1 MALPVAIQ
9 SVVFYYLA
17 CTPCMSAR
25 TRHRA
30 KKKFDE
36 ERKARAALE
45 EDEPPLYR
53 HPSPFNVNPY
63 WQEEIMMGPSLPKKG
78 RAAKQN
84 SSQRKLTSA
93 GKDSSIATRSSLAIS
108 NHGGA
113 PNTSSGGG
121 GGILQGGSTA
131 AGGDGTSASAPGTA
145 GISAND
151 GSAGDSVPSSNNASG
166 ANVANSSNNS
176 NNSNDNANGSRTSG
190 GQPPSSPTL
199 IPDDARSMSM
209 LETTATAATAGTS
222 TTASEGWNFKR
233 YQREDEELWG
243 SEPSSRTHKLI
254 DAIAKASSSAAGR
267 LLESTRTLGTKDRGA
282 SSTGAYYANNAV
294 TDQDRANFYSPTIIH
309 PPVNDYHPPVVGS
322 KPAHKDALRWML
334 QPPPP
339 AKVMEGK
346 VPVSRSTSVASSING
361 GSMRRS
367 MTNNTGAGSEVSLA
381 RRKAAMEARLRRAD
395 SATSGATVTG
405 NGRPHASSSTSIE
418 EDDAAAIAAAAATA
432 NLSRTVSR
440 KSTSDIS
447 SRPKSQ
453 QQQRLGSRGGASA
466 AAAAARSR
474 SGSLASSVE
483 DPTWSS
489 DDNDFAIGNNGSGIL
504 RSKWRFPGSS
514 APPPMPAIPSMP
526 SMSALPAKPATAVL
540 PGTASEAAFA
550 ASSRSS
556 LQLTSQNPSRAK
568 LETILSSDASGKMDM
583 SSGATGRRSS
593 SNNRKASKERKENTR
608 LGTLKSAMTST
619 STVVAVNT
627 KVAAVGDA
635 TKSPTGERSAGSSLD
650 SGMALSS

>member
-9 SVVFYYLA
+9 SVVFYYMA

-30 KKKFDE
+30 KKKFDK
-36 ERKARAALE
+36 ERKERAALE

-113 PNTSSGGG
+113 LNSGGSG
-121 GGILQGGSTA
+121 SGSGGILQGAVSRGSSGDGNGNGGSEPLPPGA
-131 AGGDGTSASAPGTA
+131 AAAAGDGTSTAAPGAA
-145 GISAND
+145 GVSPTD
-151 GSAGDSVPSSNNASG
+151 GSADNSSPSSNNLSG
-166 ANVANSSNNS
+166 ANVANASTTNA
-176 NNSNDNANGSRTSG
+176 NANGSRTSG
-190 GQPPSSPTL
+190 GQAPASPTL

-209 LETTATAATAGTS
+209 LEATATAATVGTT
-222 TTASEGWNFKR
+222 TTASAEGWNYKR

-243 SEPSSRTHKLI
+243 SEPSRTHKFM
-254 DAIAKASSSAAGR
+254 DAIVKAGSSAGR
-267 LLESTRTLGTKDRGA
+267 LLESTLGTKERGA
-282 SSTGAYYANNAV
+282 SSTGAYYNGASTNAV
-294 TDQDRANFYSPTIIH
+294 TEQDRANFYSPTIIH

-367 MTNNTGAGSEVSLA
+367 AATTAGAGSEVSLT
-381 RRKAAMEARLRRAD
+381 RRMALEARLRRAD
-395 SATSGATVTG
+395 SGNSGATVT
-405 NGRPHASSSTSIE
+405 GRPHASSSTSV
-418 EDDAAAIAAAAATA
+418 EDDAAAAVAAAAATA

-440 KSTSDIS
+440 KSATAGGDM
-447 SRPKSQ
+447 RPKS
-453 QQQRLGSRGGASA
+453 QQQRLGSRGA

-483 DPTWSS
+483 DPNWSS
-489 DDNDFAIGNNGSGIL
+489 DEDGML
-504 RSKWRFPGSS
+504 RTKWRFPGSS
-514 APPPMPAIPSMP
+514 AAPPIPAMPT
-526 SMSALPAKPATAVL
+526 LPVTAVL
-540 PGTASEAAFA
+540 PGSGVDSAFA
-550 ASSRSS
+550 TPGLQSRSS
-556 LQLTSQNPSRAK
+556 LHLNNQNPSRAK
-568 LETILSSDASGKMDM
+568 LETILSSDASGKIDV
-583 SSGATGRRSS
+583 SRSS
-593 SNNRKASKERKENTR
+593 SNDRKENAR
-608 LGTLKSAMTST
+608 PGALKSATTST
-619 STVVAVNT
+619 STVVGTTAGNGDVT
-627 KVAAVGDA
+627 KAPHD
-635 TKSPTGERSAGSSLD
+635 RSAGSSLD
-650 SGMALSS
+650 SGLALSS